1 MKGVGAGLVLQV
13 ANITPALRD
22 AEGPLSIR
30 QAARLLNLSGNQVY
44 NWMRH
49 GLPFTREHCGKGND
63 KIRVDAAALRAWM
76 REARP
81 TVWMTD
87 IGDCLAC
94 DPEER
99 ERRQKAVYAMLE
111 RWGL

>member
-1 MKGVGAGLVLQV
+1 MKGAGAGMVLRV
-13 ANITPALRD
+13 ASITPALRE
-22 AEGPLSIR
+22 ASGPLSIR
-30 QAARLLNLSGNQVY
+30 QAARLLNLSNAQVY
-44 NWMRH
+44 NWMRT

-87 IGDCLAC
+87 TGDGFDC
-94 DPEER
+94 DPAEFQ
-99 ERRQKAVYAMLE
+99 RRQTAVWAMLD
-111 RWGL
+111 RWEL